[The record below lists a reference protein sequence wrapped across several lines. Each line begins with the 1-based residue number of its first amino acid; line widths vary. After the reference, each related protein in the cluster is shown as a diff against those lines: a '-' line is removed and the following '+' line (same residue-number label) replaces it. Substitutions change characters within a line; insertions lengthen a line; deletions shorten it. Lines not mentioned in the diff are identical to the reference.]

1 MNQQIEN
8 LKKICFLLGVDTEE
22 YGLKDCELANSYL
35 QRIIQTL
42 GGEPNATL

>member
-1 MNQQIEN
+1 MIEQIEN

-35 QRIIQTL
+35 QRIIQML
-42 GGEPNATL
+42 GGE

>member
-1 MNQQIEN
+1 MNQQKEK

-35 QRIIQTL
+35 QRIIQML
-42 GGEPNATL
+42 GGE